1 MANNYDA
8 AELSDQ
14 MVRLGLISSSQ
25 MREATEETTDGSAD
39 TLLRTLMRKGWLT
52 SWQREKLVKGDFA
65 GFFYGP
71 AKVLFHIAEGTFAR
85 VYRGERTDSGEAV
98 AIKVLR
104 RRFTADAAAVAR
116 FGQEAE
122 AGMALL
128 HPNIVKIHEFGES
141 EKLHYMIME
150 YVEGS
155 NLRDFLKIR
164 GRLGADEAMPILL
177 GMARGLRYSHDNGVT
192 HRDIKGTNIL
202 ISTKR
207 EAKLVDFGL
216 ANVGDDR
223 VTEFAHTRTVDYSA
237 LERGCNSPKGDP
249 RSDIYFLGCVFYQ
262 MLTGVLPLPEVET
275 ADPLAKMLK
284 RSFGAIKPM
293 TELRYPPPPELCQ
306 IIEKM
311 MAFKLDQRYQNMV
324 DVLRDLDKFER
335 KQTGKSSVTE
345 AEVAEEPVTDEDLF
359 AEAFGRQRGTLPAAA
374 EKPASPAKSPDV
386 ASHTPTSESPS
397 SSQIPVTPVSISRPV
412 GDSAAVAIPGKR
424 IMVVET
430 QAGIRDALQKA
441 LAKMGFEVSVFS
453 APEPAATEF
462 SQAPVDIV
470 LYDLDGLPAGALETF
485 LAIHQKAHDELHE
498 LAAIVV
504 LGPRQEDLI
513 DEFPL
518 DDRLVLLKK
527 PIKIKDVQ
535 TALQQV
541 GALVG

>member
-1 MANNYDA
+1 MANYDTE
-8 AELSDQ
+8 ELADQ
-14 MVRLGLISSSQ
+14 MIRLSLISTSQ
-25 MREATEETTDGSAD
+25 MREAKEEATDWSVDGM
-39 TLLRTLMRKGWLT
+39 TRTLMRKGWLT
-52 SWQREKLVKGDFA
+52 SWQRDKLLKGDFS

-85 VYRGERTDSGEAV
+85 VYRGERTESGEAV

-104 RRFTADAAAVAR
+104 RRFTTDAASVAR
-116 FGQEAE
+116 FAQEAE

-128 HPNIVKIHEFGES
+128 HPNIVKIHEFGETD
-141 EKLHYMIME
+141 KLHYMIME

-155 NLRDFLKIR
+155 NLRDFLKLR
-164 GRLGADEAMPILL
+164 GRLGADEALPILL
-177 GMARGLRYSHDNGVT
+177 GMARGLRYSHDNSVT

-237 LERGCNSPKGDP
+237 LERTCGSPKGDA
-249 RSDIYFLGCVFYQ
+249 RSDIYFMGCVFYQ

-284 RSFGAIKPM
+284 RSFGAIKPLA
-293 TELRYPPPPELCQ
+293 ELRYAPPAELCQ

-311 MAFKLDQRYQNMV
+311 MNIKLEQRYQNMAE
-324 DVLRDLDKFER
+324 VLRDLDIFER
-335 KQTGKSSVTE
+335 RRTGKSSSAT
-345 AEVAEEPVTDEDLF
+345 AEVAIEAPATDEDLF
-359 AEAFGRQRGTLPAAA
+359 AEAFGRQRGTLPASAEVVAPPAPSAA
-374 EKPASPAKSPDV
+374 AVAK
-386 ASHTPTSESPS
+386 PTSASDPAVAAAPA
-397 SSQIPVTPVSISRPV
+397 IARPV
-412 GDSAAVAIPGKR
+412 GGVSGVAVPGKR
-424 IMVVET
+424 VMVVEA
-430 QAGIRDALQKA
+430 QAGIQDALKKS
-441 LAKMGFEVSVFS
+441 LIKMGFEVSVFGAANQAAEQFHQS
-453 APEPAATEF
+453 PAD
-462 SQAPVDIV
+462 VL
-470 LYDLDGLPAGALETF
+470 LYDLDGLHSDGLDVF
-485 LAIHQKAHDELHE
+485 LAMHQKAHDDRHD
-498 LAAIVV
+498 LAAIVI
-504 LGPRQEDLI
+504 LGPKQEDLV

-518 DDRLVLLKK
+518 DDRLVLLNK